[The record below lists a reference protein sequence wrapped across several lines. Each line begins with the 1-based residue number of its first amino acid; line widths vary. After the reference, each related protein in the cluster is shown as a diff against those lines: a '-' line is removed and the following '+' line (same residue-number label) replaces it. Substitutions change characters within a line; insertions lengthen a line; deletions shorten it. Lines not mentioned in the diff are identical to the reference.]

1 MPLTIL
7 TRNDV
12 KSILLSLSREQ
23 VLKLQSDLADG
34 LFDYSTGVGASPS
47 NPKFQPPRTVITRP
61 DGLTTLF
68 MPASAGPH
76 IGMRVMSAY
85 HVSPTEDDSKRKSHH
100 KGSVTKTY
108 FPPAYTIDIETGA
121 KGSSITTADASRQ
134 SQAPGSR
141 TASSHRASADSSTL
155 NVSTS
160 PTADSGEADDDDMPG
175 TPLETLPES
184 LRGALPD
191 NTVSTSPNGCITLLD
206 STGRPAALINAQEL
220 SAFRTALSSSILFMR
235 RKHVETITVFGAG
248 RQAYWHIYLALL
260 LRGEDIKHVNIINR
274 SFDRTTQLLRD
285 FYHSSRVEWRSNV
298 KFATMCRG
306 FVEYDRLVT
315 ASVQKADVIFCCT
328 PSIEPLFKGELLTSG
343 EGRAK
348 GRLVVAIGSYTPK
361 MVELDPEI
369 LKYAVKQHHPS
380 RHRAHVKHALSVGVV
395 VVDCL
400 DACLTQC
407 GEVIQAG
414 LEPKQL
420 VEIGELVMVRQ
431 EVKRGIEERESGMSV
446 EQALSSEDKQLFQ
459 WMRKG
464 IVVFKS
470 VGMGLMDIL
479 VGGEILKIAKG
490 MDVGTN
496 IDDF

>member
-7 TRNDV
+7 TRKDL
-12 KSILLSLSREQ
+12 KSLLLSLTKEQ
-23 VLKLQSDLADG
+23 VLKLQCELADG

-85 HVSPTEDDSKRKSHH
+85 HVSADDGSTEDPHH
-100 KGSVTKTY
+100 KGSVTRTY
-108 FPPAYTIDIETGA
+108 FPPTYTIDVEAGA
-121 KGSSITTADASRQ
+121 QD
-134 SQAPGSR
+134 GSR
-141 TASSHRASADSSTL
+141 RGSASDLRSSSNHRKSADSSTL
-155 NVSTS
+155 SVATQST
-160 PTADSGEADDDDMPG
+160 PDAGNNDDDDIPG
-175 TPLETLPES
+175 TPLSTLPET

-191 NTVSTSPNGCITLLD
+191 DTIATSPNGCVTLLD
-206 STGRPAALINAQEL
+206 STGRPAAMINAQEL
-220 SAFRTALSSSILFMR
+220 SAFRTALSTSIFLMR

-248 RQAYWHIYLALL
+248 RQAYWHIYIALL

-285 FYHSSRVEWRSNV
+285 FYDSSRVEWRSNV
-298 KFATMCRG
+298 KFATMCRD
-306 FVEYDRLVT
+306 FVEYDRLVD
-315 ASVQKADVIFCCT
+315 ASVRKADVIFCCT
-328 PSIEPLFKGELLTSG
+328 PSVEPLFRGNLITHR
-343 EGRAK
+343 EGRRK
-348 GRLVVAIGSYTPK
+348 GRLVVAIGSYTPE

-369 LKYAVKQHHPS
+369 LKFAVKQHHPN
-380 RHRAHVKHALSVGVV
+380 RYRAHIKHPLSVGVV

-407 GEVIQAG
+407 GEVIRAG
-414 LEPKQL
+414 LEPRQL
-420 VEIGELVMVRQ
+420 VELGELVMVRQ
-431 EVKRGIEERESGMSV
+431 EASRGSIQEGDDGEEV
-446 EQALSSEDKQLFQ
+446 LSAEDRQLFQ

-464 IVVFKS
+464 LVVFKS
-470 VGMGLMDIL
+470 VGMGLMDII
-479 VGGEILKIAKG
+479 VGEEILKIARE
-490 MDVGTN
+490 MEIGTN